1 MDMDWLKTIAP
12 TIATAMGGPLAG
24 MAVDA
29 IGNALGMKDATKE
42 QVKDLLASGTLTSDQ
57 MASIKQADASLKVRM
72 KELEIDM
79 EKVHAGDRNSAR
91 EMATKTGDVW
101 TPRVM
106 ALVVFIVWGA
116 VNYKLFNG
124 TINSDMRELVA
135 RALGTLDAVLM
146 AVIYYYYGS
155 SSSSAAKTE
164 AMAGKK

>member
-1 MDMDWLKTIAP
+1 MDWLKTIAP

-42 QVKDLLASGTLTSDQ
+42 QVKDLLASGTLTADQ

-91 EMATKTGDVW
+91 EMAARTGDVW

-106 ALVVFIVWGA
+106 ALVVFLVWGA

-164 AMAGKK
+164 AMQGKK

>member
-1 MDMDWLKTIAP
+1 MDWLKTIAP

-29 IGNALGMKDATKE
+29 IGSALGMKDATKE

-91 EMATKTGDVW
+91 EMAARTGDVW
-101 TPRVM
+101 TPRIM

-124 TINSDMRELVA
+124 TINGDMRELVA

-164 AMAGKK
+164 AMQGKK

>member
-1 MDMDWLKTIAP
+1 MDWLKTIAP
-12 TIATAMGGPLAG
+12 TIATALGGPLAG

-42 QVKDLLASGTLTSDQ
+42 QVKDLLESGTLTSDQ

-91 EMATKTGDVW
+91 EMAARTGDVW
-101 TPRVM
+101 TPRIM

-124 TINSDMRELVA
+124 TINNDMRELVA

-164 AMAGKK
+164 AMQGKK

>member
-1 MDMDWLKTIAP
+1 MMDWLKTIAP

-29 IGNALGMKDATKE
+29 IGAALGMKDATKE
-42 QVKDLLASGTLTSDQ
+42 QVKDLLASGTLTGEQ
-57 MASIKQADASLKVRM
+57 MASLKQADANLKVRM

-101 TPRVM
+101 TPRIM

>member
-1 MDMDWLKTIAP
+1 MDWLKTIAP

-91 EMATKTGDVW
+91 EMAAKTGDVW

-164 AMAGKK
+164 AMTGKK

>member
-1 MDMDWLKTIAP
+1 MDWLKTIAP

-57 MASIKQADASLKVRM
+57 MASIKQADATLKVRM

-91 EMATKTGDVW
+91 EMAARTGDVW

-106 ALVVFIVWGA
+106 ALVVFFVWGA

-164 AMAGKK
+164 AMTGKK

>member
-1 MDMDWLKTIAP
+1 
-12 TIATAMGGPLAG
+12 
-24 MAVDA
+24 
-29 IGNALGMKDATKE
+29 
-42 QVKDLLASGTLTSDQ
+42 
-57 MASIKQADASLKVRM
+57 M

-91 EMATKTGDVW
+91 EMAARTGDVW
-101 TPRVM
+101 TPRLM
-106 ALVVFIVWGA
+106 AIVVFAVWGA

-124 TINSDMRELVA
+124 TINGDMRELVA

>member
-1 MDMDWLKTIAP
+1 MDWLKTIAP

-57 MASIKQADASLKVRM
+57 MASIKQADVSLKVRM

-91 EMATKTGDVW
+91 EMAARTGDVW
-101 TPRVM
+101 TPRIM

-124 TINSDMRELVA
+124 TINGDMRELVA

-164 AMAGKK
+164 AMQGKK

>member
-1 MDMDWLKTIAP
+1 MDWLKTIAP

-57 MASIKQADASLKVRM
+57 MASIKQADATLKVRM

-91 EMATKTGDVW
+91 EMAARTGDVW
-101 TPRVM
+101 TPRIM

-124 TINSDMRELVA
+124 TINGDMRELVA

-164 AMAGKK
+164 AMQGKK

>member
-1 MDMDWLKTIAP
+1 MDWLKTIAP

-42 QVKDLLASGTLTSDQ
+42 QVKDLLASGTLTADQ

-101 TPRVM
+101 TPRIM
-106 ALVVFIVWGA
+106 AMVVFVVWGA

-124 TINSDMRELVA
+124 TINNDMRELVA

-164 AMAGKK
+164 AMQGKK

>member
-1 MDMDWLKTIAP
+1 MDWLKSIAP

-29 IGNALGMKDATKE
+29 IGTALGMKDATKE
-42 QVKDLLASGTLTSDQ
+42 QVKDLLASGTLTADQ
-57 MASIKQADASLKVRM
+57 MASIKQADATLKVRM

-91 EMATKTGDVW
+91 DMAAKTGDVW

-164 AMAGKK
+164 AMQGKK

>member
-1 MDMDWLKTIAP
+1 MDWLKTIAP

-57 MASIKQADASLKVRM
+57 MASIKQADATLKVRM

-91 EMATKTGDVW
+91 EMAAKTGDVW
-101 TPRVM
+101 TPRLM
-106 ALVVFIVWGA
+106 AIVVFAVWGA

-124 TINSDMRELVA
+124 TINGDMRELVA

>member
-1 MDMDWLKTIAP
+1 MEWLKSIAP

-57 MASIKQADASLKVRM
+57 MASIKQADTTLKVRM

-91 EMATKTGDVW
+91 EMAAKTGDVW
-101 TPRVM
+101 TPRIM
-106 ALVVFIVWGA
+106 AMVVFIVWGA

-124 TINSDMRELVA
+124 TINGDMRELVA

-164 AMAGKK
+164 AMQGKK

>member
-1 MDMDWLKTIAP
+1 MMDWLKTIAP

-29 IGNALGMKDATKE
+29 IGTALGMKDATKE
-42 QVKDLLASGTLTSDQ
+42 QVKDLLASGTLTGEQ
-57 MASIKQADASLKVRM
+57 MASLKQADANLKVRM

-91 EMATKTGDVW
+91 EMAAKTGDVW
-101 TPRVM
+101 TPRIM

-164 AMAGKK
+164 AMASKK

>member
-1 MDMDWLKTIAP
+1 MDWLKTIAP

-29 IGNALGMKDATKE
+29 IGSALGMKDATKE

-91 EMATKTGDVW
+91 EMAARTGDVW
-101 TPRVM
+101 TPRLM
-106 ALVVFIVWGA
+106 AIVVFMVWGA

-124 TINSDMRELVA
+124 TINGDMRELVA

>member
-1 MDMDWLKTIAP
+1 MDWLKTIAP

-57 MASIKQADASLKVRM
+57 MASLKQADASLKVRM

-91 EMATKTGDVW
+91 EMAARTGDVW
-101 TPRVM
+101 TPRIM

-124 TINSDMRELVA
+124 TINGDMRELVA

>member
-1 MDMDWLKTIAP
+1 MDWLKTIAP

-91 EMATKTGDVW
+91 EMAAKTGDVW

-164 AMAGKK
+164 AMQGKK

>member
-1 MDMDWLKTIAP
+1 MDWLKTIAP

-42 QVKDLLASGTLTSDQ
+42 QVKDLLASGTLTADQ
-57 MASIKQADASLKVRM
+57 MASIKQADANLKVRM

-101 TPRVM
+101 TPRLM
-106 ALVVFIVWGA
+106 AIVVFAVWGA

-124 TINSDMRELVA
+124 TINGDMRELVA

-164 AMAGKK
+164 AMSGKK

>member
-1 MDMDWLKTIAP
+1 MDWLKTIAP

-57 MASIKQADASLKVRM
+57 MASLKQADASLKVRM

-91 EMATKTGDVW
+91 EMAAKTGDVW

-164 AMAGKK
+164 AMAAKK

>member
-1 MDMDWLKTIAP
+1 MDWLKSIAP

-91 EMATKTGDVW
+91 EMAARTGDIW
-101 TPRVM
+101 TPRIM

-124 TINSDMRELVA
+124 TINGDMRELVA

-164 AMAGKK
+164 ALAGKK

>member
-1 MDMDWLKTIAP
+1 MDWLKTIAP

-57 MASIKQADASLKVRM
+57 MASIKQADATLKVRM

-91 EMATKTGDVW
+91 EMAARTGDVW

-106 ALVVFIVWGA
+106 ALVVFLVWGA

-164 AMAGKK
+164 AMQGKK

>member
-1 MDMDWLKTIAP
+1 MDWLKTIAP
-12 TIATAMGGPLAG
+12 TITTALGGPLAG

-29 IGNALGMKDATKE
+29 IGSALGIKDATKE

-91 EMATKTGDVW
+91 EMAAKTGDVW
-101 TPRVM
+101 TPRIM
-106 ALVVFIVWGA
+106 ALVVFVVWGA

-124 TINSDMRELVA
+124 TINGDMRELVA

-164 AMAGKK
+164 AMQGKK

>member
-1 MDMDWLKTIAP
+1 MDWLKTIAP

-29 IGNALGMKDATKE
+29 IGNALGMKDATKD
-42 QVKDLLASGTLTSDQ
+42 QIKDLLSSGTLTSDQ

-91 EMATKTGDVW
+91 EMAARTGDVW
-101 TPRVM
+101 TPRIM

-124 TINSDMRELVA
+124 TINGDMRELVA

-164 AMAGKK
+164 AMQGKK

>member
-1 MDMDWLKTIAP
+1 MDWLKTIAP

-91 EMATKTGDVW
+91 EMAAKTGDVW

-164 AMAGKK
+164 AMAAKK

>member
-1 MDMDWLKTIAP
+1 
-12 TIATAMGGPLAG
+12 MGGPLAG

-57 MASIKQADASLKVRM
+57 MASIKQADATLKVRM

-91 EMATKTGDVW
+91 EMAARTGDVW
-101 TPRVM
+101 TPRIM
-106 ALVVFIVWGA
+106 ALVVFMVWGA

-124 TINSDMRELVA
+124 TINGDMRELVA

-164 AMAGKK
+164 AMQGKK

>member
-1 MDMDWLKTIAP
+1 MDWLKTIAP

-91 EMATKTGDVW
+91 EMAARTGDVW
-101 TPRVM
+101 TPRIM

-124 TINSDMRELVA
+124 TINGDMRELVA

-164 AMAGKK
+164 AMTGKK

>member
-1 MDMDWLKTIAP
+1 MDWLKTIAP

-57 MASIKQADASLKVRM
+57 MASIKQADATLKVRM

-91 EMATKTGDVW
+91 EMAARTGDV
-101 TPRVM
+101 
-106 ALVVFIVWGA
+106 
-116 VNYKLFNG
+116 
-124 TINSDMRELVA
+124 
-135 RALGTLDAVLM
+135 
-146 AVIYYYYGS
+146 
-155 SSSSAAKTE
+155 
-164 AMAGKK
+164 

>member
-1 MDMDWLKTIAP
+1 MDWLKTIAP

-91 EMATKTGDVW
+91 EMAARTGDVW
-101 TPRVM
+101 TPRIM

-124 TINSDMRELVA
+124 TINGDMRELVA

-164 AMAGKK
+164 AMQGKK

>member
-1 MDMDWLKTIAP
+1 MDWLKTIAP

-29 IGNALGMKDATKE
+29 IGTALGMKDATKE
-42 QVKDLLASGTLTSDQ
+42 QVKDLLASGTLTGEQ
-57 MASIKQADASLKVRM
+57 MASLKQADANLKVRM

-91 EMATKTGDVW
+91 EMAAKTGDVW
-101 TPRVM
+101 TPRIM
-106 ALVVFIVWGA
+106 AIVVFAVWGA

-124 TINSDMRELVA
+124 TINGDMRELVA

>member
-1 MDMDWLKTIAP
+1 MDWLKSIAP

-29 IGNALGMKDATKE
+29 IGNALGMKDATKD
-42 QVKDLLASGTLTSDQ
+42 QVKELLASGTLTGEQ
-57 MASIKQADASLKVRM
+57 MASLKQADASLKVRM
-72 KELEIDM
+72 KELDIDM

-91 EMATKTGDVW
+91 EMAAKTGDVW
-101 TPRVM
+101 TPRIM
-106 ALVVFIVWGA
+106 AMVVFLVWGA

-124 TINSDMRELVA
+124 TINGDMRELVA

>member
-1 MDMDWLKTIAP
+1 MDWLKTIAP

-91 EMATKTGDVW
+91 EMAARTGDVW
-101 TPRVM
+101 TPRIM

-124 TINSDMRELVA
+124 TINGDMRELVA

-164 AMAGKK
+164 AMMGKK